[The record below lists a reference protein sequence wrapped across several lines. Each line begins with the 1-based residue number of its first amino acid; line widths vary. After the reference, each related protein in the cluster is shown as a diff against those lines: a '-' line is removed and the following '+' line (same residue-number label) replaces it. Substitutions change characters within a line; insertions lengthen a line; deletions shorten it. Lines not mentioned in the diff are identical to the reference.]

1 MILIKYI
8 WILPIFIIIL
18 FISLTNINPIVSDS
32 EGYYDAMNKLPLP
45 HAQRPYGYP
54 LFLLITG
61 DFVIWA
67 QSILW
72 VITALLIY
80 RITGMMGMMLYV
92 ATIGLLF
99 LSQKVLAETLF
110 VFVITLA
117 LVSNKNI
124 AFLWICIAAFI
135 KPVMLFFI
143 PVMLLSGVN
152 YKYIIAGVT
161 LVIVQVVLTKVYCGN
176 FISTVGK
183 YNIDRLEGIL
193 PYLHDVLINS
203 IGKTV
208 GITGLFWQRVTQL
221 ETLSC
226 TLIGL
231 CGVFYFRKQLI
242 FLLPVYVFILSGIAP
257 NQGDRHHIA
266 MAPVCIAIFY
276 RLIMSYKQQCP
287 AHNV

>member
-61 DFVIWA
+61 DFVIWV

-99 LSQKVLAETLF
+99 LSQKVLTETLF

-117 LVSNKNI
+117 L
-124 AFLWICIAAFI
+124 ATI
-135 KPVMLFFI
+135 K
-143 PVMLLSGVN
+143 
-152 YKYIIAGVT
+152 
-161 LVIVQVVLTKVYCGN
+161 
-176 FISTVGK
+176 
-183 YNIDRLEGIL
+183 IL
-193 PYLHDVLINS
+193 P
-203 IGKTV
+203 
-208 GITGLFWQRVTQL
+208 
-221 ETLSC
+221 
-226 TLIGL
+226 
-231 CGVFYFRKQLI
+231 
-242 FLLPVYVFILSGIAP
+242 
-257 NQGDRHHIA
+257 
-266 MAPVCIAIFY
+266 
-276 RLIMSYKQQCP
+276 SYGY
-287 AHNV
+287 A